1 VALLR
6 DCHERL
12 RLTSIQ
18 IPTIKA
24 ASMPMTGDKSAAT
37 SIPMMSEIA
46 TVTSSHQNT
55 NPRSL
60 PIVAMNR
67 DLIKRTGDLISSRSR
82 PTARDNKVLAER
94 TEALT
99 QARTRPTAEEI
110 LARSQRNGTNDRG
123 R

>member
-1 VALLR
+1 
-6 DCHERL
+6 
-12 RLTSIQ
+12 
-18 IPTIKA
+18 
-24 ASMPMTGDKSAAT
+24 
-37 SIPMMSEIA
+37 
-46 TVTSSHQNT
+46 
-55 NPRSL
+55 
-60 PIVAMNR
+60 
-67 DLIKRTGDLISSRSR
+67 LIKRTGDLISSRSR